1 MRRETGNRETGDR
14 RQELGDRKQEKGDRR
29 HETGYKKNR
38 RKETRERSLH

>member
-14 RQELGDRKQEKGDRR
+14 RQELGDRKQEKVDRR